1 MSLFFKQSYCQDL
14 LMAKAKRLS
23 LFECGRIVELHTQ
36 GLSQRAIAAE
46 VGRSKTVILH
56 FLKNPE
62 SYGTKKSS
70 GRPKK
75 ISPALSRRIRR
86 VVREDTGRSSTQI
99 KALTDADCSPITI
112 RRHLLEKGF
121 KNKKRLQRPRLL
133 PRHKLARLEFAREHQ
148 TWDIERWKKVLFSDE
163 KKFNLDGPDGFQRYW
178 HDKEIP
184 PEMFST
190 RHSGGGSIMI
200 WGAFSFNGKMELQV
214 VQGRQ
219 TATGYVDLLQRASL
233 LTEGPRLCGNDWVFQ
248 QDNAALHN
256 ALLTKDFFQENNVAL
271 LDHPACSP
279 DLNPIE
285 NIWGWMAREVYKNG
299 RQFQTV
305 DALREAIFT
314 TWSNVPTSLL
324 ETVASSMPKRVFEV
338 INKNGGATHY

>member
-1 MSLFFKQSYCQDL
+1 IKQRELVQN
-14 LMAKAKRLS
+14 K
-23 LFECGRIVELHTQ
+23 RIVELHTQ

-46 VGRSKTVILH
+46 VGHSKTVILH

-75 ISPALSRRIRR
+75 ISPPLSRRIRR
-86 VVREDTGRSSTQI
+86 VVCEDTGRSSTQI

-148 TWDIERWKKVLFSDE
+148 TRDIERWKKVLFSDE
-163 KKFNLDGPDGFQRYW
+163 KKFNLDGPDGCQRYW

-190 RHSGGGSIMI
+190 RQSGGGSIMI
-200 WGAFSFNGKMELQV
+200 WGAFFFNGKMELQ
-214 VQGRQ
+214 
-219 TATGYVDLLQRASL
+219 
-233 LTEGPRLCGNDWVFQ
+233 
-248 QDNAALHN
+248 
-256 ALLTKDFFQENNVAL
+256 
-271 LDHPACSP
+271 
-279 DLNPIE
+279 
-285 NIWGWMAREVYKNG
+285 NIWGWM
-299 RQFQTV
+299 TV

-338 INKNGGATHY
+338 INKNDGATHY